1 MVALTKNQARAL
13 SPSFSVKELDQ
24 NVLHAG
30 AEQQQQQQ
38 QQQQQNKENLSISM
52 TPPLWLEME
61 PESSTAAITDNRD
74 MPVSSSSSSS
84 SSSSQVTTTS
94 SATVT
99 TEARLSNK
107 NSKNKNNKQ
116 TRLVTFCE
124 DVQVR
129 PIPALTQQ
137 EKHDMFYDKQDKK
150 SAKLDVKRLVTYH
163 RSSAH
168 NHYFF
173 STDREYAT
181 RTPQDSEMMIPVAV
195 DERTKIGLEAHIHPQ
210 FKISI
215 RKRMTK
221 LVLQHQHWHQQHPNF
236 FDISFLSENCTT
248 VAKTATLMAQE
259 RAQNIVRELKRET
272 AQEAPSIHNITVN
285 NNKSNNNNN
294 SNNKRDLNELKKVE
308 QDQDYS
314 FSVRIL
320 CSSSE
325 RMLSNNANNA
335 NANVTTAPA
344 IEAVVATTSTAVV
357 TKESSSSSSSSHA
370 SMEAPGHSCM
380 VR

>member
-24 NVLHAG
+24 NVLHAV
-30 AEQQQQQQ
+30 AEQRRR

-61 PESSTAAITDNRD
+61 PESSTAAIADNRD
-74 MPVSSSSSSS
+74 MPVSSSSSP

-107 NSKNKNNKQ
+107 NSKNNKNNKQ

-168 NHYFF
+168 NNYFF
-173 STDREYAT
+173 SMDREYAT

-259 RAQNIVRELKRET
+259 RAQNIVQELKRET

-285 NNKSNNNNN
+285 NNKSNNNN
-294 SNNKRDLNELKKVE
+294 KRHLNELKKVE

-335 NANVTTAPA
+335 NANVMTAPA

-357 TKESSSSSSSSHA
+357 TKESSSSSSSSTHA